1 MTDDGRYFG
10 GDEAGRE
17 EADKFQCI
25 NQELLDWMGLFVISD
40 YIPALR
46 WVPKLQGTEASM
58 EQGNRRY
65 KAFLR
70 QLIDEHRA
78 SGRDSEKDFIDTLLT
93 IPNKE
98 GTGPL
103 DDETIEVVIMVSASI
118 IKWEL
123 FCQFCV
129 RSQTAQHHASY
140 F

>member
-1 MTDDGRYFG
+1 MIDGRYFG
-10 GDEAGRE
+10 GDEAGQE
-17 EADKFQCI
+17 EAHKFQSI
-25 NQELLDWMGLFVISD
+25 IQEFLDWMGAFVISD

-70 QLIDEHRA
+70 QLIEEHRA

-103 DDETIEVVIMVSASI
+103 DDETIEVVIMVSEFI
-118 IKWEL
+118 IKWKY
-123 FCQFCV
+123 F
-129 RSQTAQHHASY
+129 ASSV
-140 F
+140 FVGRLPEMPVT

>member
-1 MTDDGRYFG
+1 MIDGRYFG
-10 GDEAGRE
+10 GDEAGQE
-17 EADKFQCI
+17 EAHKFQSI
-25 NQELLDWMGLFVISD
+25 IQEFLDWMGAFVISD

-70 QLIDEHRA
+70 QLIEEHRA
-78 SGRDSEKDFIDTLLT
+78 SGRDLEKDFIDTLLT

-103 DDETIEVVIMVSASI
+103 DDETIEVVIMVSEFI
-118 IKWEL
+118 IKWKY
-123 FCQFCV
+123 F
-129 RSQTAQHHASY
+129 ASSI
-140 F
+140 FVSRLPKMPVT